1 MTVRPHTP
9 VIASLSRVDR
19 AAGRTIRERDRK
31 RRHTDRRRPGRTDVE
46 AYDDLIARLT
56 KIHQVP
62 FERIDWAEIEALG
75 PVVPT
80 IARDAVS
87 AAARRKLAEYRPSL
101 MDTLLGL
108 EREKR
113 RELTNRVV
121 EAARVDADLWARAK
135 AEAEACNRMLK
146 LAPDVRALKAE
157 AIAGVLKANGAA
169 QALKDVVEG
178 IGLYVE
184 GARLIAQVDLIEYDA
199 LPDETCK
206 ATGAAPAF
214 ADMPEADR
222 RQLQLANACSV
233 VLRTAVEVLQAA
245 PVEAVEVVA
254 RVCPPGGLAEADLE
268 PVLHVKIP
276 AAALAK
282 LQLKKLDAAPT
293 VAGFSGKL
301 EWTAAHGFAPIDLAD
316 LGLSALKIPPAAA
329 A

>member
-1 MTVRPHTP
+1 MTARPPTP

-31 RRHTDRRRPGRTDVE
+31 LRAAERRRPGRAE
-46 AYDDLIARLT
+46 AEAHEALIERLT
-56 KIHQVP
+56 KVHQVA
-62 FERIDWAEIEALG
+62 FKRMDWAEIEATG

-87 AAARRKLAEYRPSL
+87 QAARRKLAEYRPTL

-121 EAARVDADLWARAK
+121 EAARADADLWARAK
-135 AEAEACNRMLK
+135 AEADARNRMLK
-146 LAPDVRALKAE
+146 LAPDVRALKVE

-178 IGLYVE
+178 LSLHLE
-184 GARLIAQVDLIEYDA
+184 GGRLVARLDLIEYDA
-199 LPDETCK
+199 LPDETCQ
-206 ATGAAPAF
+206 AGPAGP
-214 ADMPEADR
+214 AWTAMPDADR
-222 RQLQLANACSV
+222 RQLQLANACSA

-245 PVEAVEVVA
+245 PADAVEIVA
-254 RVCPPGGLAEADLE
+254 RVCRPGGLAETDLL
-268 PVLHVKIP
+268 PVLHVRIP
-276 AAALAK
+276 LAALNK

-293 VAGFSGKL
+293 IAAFSGKL
-301 EWTAAHGFAPIDLAD
+301 EWTAEAGFTPLDLD
-316 LGLSALKIPPAAA
+316 DVGLAGLKAAA
-329 A
+329 LAA